1 MSALVNLEA
10 EERLLELEVKRFE
23 LEQRRAMALS
33 KSAFFPDNL
42 KGDVASAVIIYDLAS
57 RMNVSVM
64 EIAQSIYIIYNKP
77 SFSTSYLVA
86 RLNTSGRIKG
96 SLVTVISDDKQSAYS
111 YAIDAETGEKLV
123 GMTYTMEIAKKEGLL
138 SKKGSKWLTMP
149 ELMLRKRA
157 QSSFINEFFPEV
169 KFGMQTVEELE
180 DTHIIE
186 TSVSSVDET
195 ADLNAIIASPKK
207 TTTKRATK
215 AKKEKDVIE
224 TVEVPKQEEKDLLE
238 DIEVEVAHEYVD
250 ANTGEVFP
258 AKQDLSSLDG
268 IGPDGLRDDERGE

>member
-1 MSALVNLEA
+1 MGALVNLDK

-57 RMNVSVM
+57 RRNVSVM

-86 RLNTSGRIKG
+86 GLNTSGSIKG

-149 ELMLRKRA
+149 ELMLRKRS

-169 KFGMQTVEELE
+169 KFGMQTVEEIE

-186 TSVSSVDET
+186 TSVPTNNDTV
-195 ADLNAIIASPKK
+195 DLNKMIVKDAEIEDVKPKK
-207 TTTKRATK
+207 TKV
-215 AKKEKDVIE
+215 KKSPA
-224 TVEVPKQEEKDLLE
+224 PKQEKDLL
-238 DIEVEVAHEYVD
+238 DGVDVEINYETI
-250 ANTGEVFP
+250 NQETGEVKP
-258 AKQDLSSLDG
+258 YKPNMDLLDG
-268 IGPDGLRDDERGE
+268 VNADGTSNSEMGD

>member
-1 MSALVNLEA
+1 
-10 EERLLELEVKRFE
+10 
-23 LEQRRAMALS
+23 
-33 KSAFFPDNL
+33 
-42 KGDVASAVIIYDLAS
+42 
-57 RMNVSVM
+57 MNVSVM

-186 TSVSSVDET
+186 TTVSSEDNGS

-207 TTTKRATK
+207 STKKRATK
-215 AKKEKDVIE
+215 AKKEKEVVE
-224 TVEVPKQEEKDLLE
+224 TVEATEQEEEKDLLA

-250 ANTGEVFP
+250 ADTGEVLP
-258 AKQDLSSLDG
+258 TKPDMSVLDG
-268 IGPDGLRDDERGE
+268 IGADGMRSEEVGQ